1 MSTKVAKRKNLI
13 PAPAWGVLDAVI
25 VLGLSVALPIV
36 ILLVIVGLGRIGFY
50 PRAVG
55 KFLVADGL
63 LPGAVRYL
71 LTLLIE
77 LSLLIL
83 VLRRYG
89 KKWQDFGIKKF
100 NWFKGI
106 LSIIG
111 VYIGFSLGIVVIF
124 VLVTVLFPSI
134 NTKQA
139 QDTAFEFGHSNVA
152 LIVSFIAS
160 VVIAPIVEE
169 IQFRGF
175 ILPAF
180 EKSFG
185 QFFGLILTSLTFAAL
200 HLQVNVVIYTFVLA
214 IILGLM
220 YRRLGSIVPGII
232 VHTINNLLAFL
243 AVVGILR

>member
-1 MSTKVAKRKNLI
+1 MSAKLTKRKNLI
-13 PAPAWGVLDAVI
+13 PTPVWGFSDAVI

-36 ILLVIVGLGRIGFY
+36 VLLIIIGLGRIGMY

-55 KFLVADGL
+55 KFLVGGGL

-71 LTLLIE
+71 LTLAIE
-77 LSLLIL
+77 LGLLML

-89 KKWQDFGIKKF
+89 KKWQDFGLKKF
-100 NWFKGI
+100 NWLKSI

-111 VYIGFSLGIVVIF
+111 VYIVFSVGIVVVF
-124 VLVTVLFPSI
+124 VLVSALFPGI
-134 NTKQA
+134 NTKEA
-139 QDTAFEFGHSNVA
+139 QDTAFEFGHSHIA
-152 LIVSFIAS
+152 LLVSFIAS
-160 VVIAPIVEE
+160 VMIAPIVEE

-185 QFFGLILTSLTFAAL
+185 PFFGLTLSSLTFAGL
-200 HLQVNVVIYTFVLA
+200 HLQTNVVIYTFVLA
-214 IILGLM
+214 IVLGLM
-220 YRRLGSIVPGII
+220 YRRLGSIIPGIAL
-232 VHTINNLLAFL
+232 HTINNLLAFL